1 MDIKSKSDIDIKD
14 LKEKSSK
21 YLCIIKDIFYKFFNF
36 ILVAFIIF
44 SVFAYNNMLNV
55 SRYEQDKNYAK
66 NQVSL
71 EYFPENWIA
80 NYATVTNVDIYRETS
95 YLSKLKELPQEELNV
110 LGKSLGSKYVKY
122 LIYDVKTNKYLTND
136 GDYSVERYIINRNG
150 GNRRVDAI
158 EEIEN
163 RVANGT
169 AIRGF
174 SYASYS
180 KNSLAVQNFSDH
192 LNYIKTPNDF
202 IELYW
207 ISGYSSDDLVSK
219 GLAVE
224 NRFTNWPRVER
235 DNQLIAK
242 AKVFL
247 SIYFLIG
254 IIFVTLF
261 VITGSKKLMLKLKDN
276 IVVKIVKNISGLFGV
291 VSLGVKFIIF
301 LVFTIAAFI
310 NTYIFI
316 QRGYFYDI
324 YYNFH
329 LWVLLYIIIPSL
341 YVIFILPK
349 AVKFISRINSMII
362 GTTKIVEG
370 DLEINLEE
378 KGEKNLAKLAHNINK
393 IKTGFKVSVD
403 EQIKNER
410 LKSELV
416 TNVSHDLK
424 TPLTSIINYIDI
436 LQRKD
441 ITEEEKEDYLKILN
455 TKSYRLKL
463 LIDDLFE
470 VSKMNS
476 GKVELEKEEVD
487 IVELLQQALGEFSNL
502 YQHRNIM
509 FKVNSFKDSIIMN
522 LDGKKIS
529 RVFENLISNALKYS
543 MENTRVYIDIKEN
556 DTGITL
562 SFKNISAYEID
573 FETAELFERFK
584 RADESRTS
592 SVEGSGLGLAIARSI
607 IDLHGGSMSIE
618 VEGDLFKVFINLK

>member
-14 LKEKSSK
+14 LKEKGSK
-21 YLCIIKDIFYKFFNF
+21 YLHIIKDIFYRFFNF
-36 ILVAFIIF
+36 ILVAFIIS
-44 SVFAYNNMLNV
+44 SVFAYNNKLNI
-55 SRYEQDKNYAK
+55 SMYEQDKSYAK
-66 NQVSL
+66 DQVSL

-80 NYATVTNVDIYRETS
+80 NYATVANVDIYRETE
-95 YLSKLKELPQEELNV
+95 YLSKLKELPQEQLDV
-110 LGKSLGSKYVKY
+110 LGKSLGNKYVKY
-122 LIYDVKTNKYLTND
+122 FIYDVKTNKYLTND
-136 GDYSVERYIINRNG
+136 RYDSVEQCIINKND
-150 GNRRVDAI
+150 GNRKPNDI
-158 EEIEN
+158 EEIQN
-163 RVANGT
+163 RVANRT
-169 AIRGF
+169 IISGF
-174 SYASYS
+174 SYVSYS
-180 KNSLAVQNFSDH
+180 KNSLAVKNFSDH

-207 ISGYSSDDLVSK
+207 ISGYSSDDLVK
-219 GLAVE
+219 RGLAEERKFVD
-224 NRFTNWPRVER
+224 WPRIER
-235 DNQLIAK
+235 DNEQISK

-247 SIYFLIG
+247 NIYFLIG
-254 IIFVTLF
+254 IIFIALF
-261 VITGSKKLMLKLKDN
+261 VITGPKKLILKLKDN
-276 IVVKIVKNISGLFGV
+276 IVVKIVKTIAGLFAV
-291 VSLGVKFIIF
+291 VSLGIKFVIF
-301 LVFTIAAFI
+301 LAFTIAAFI
-310 NTYIFI
+310 NSYIFI
-316 QRGYFYDI
+316 QRGYFYDL

-329 LWVLLYIIIPSL
+329 LWSLLYAIIPSL
-341 YVIFILPK
+341 YVIFVLPK
-349 AVKFISRINSMII
+349 AVKFINRINSMII

-370 DLEINLEE
+370 DLDISIEE

-455 TKSYRLKL
+455 TKSHRLKL

-487 IVELLQQALGEFSNL
+487 IVELLHQALGEFSNL
-502 YQHRNIM
+502 YQHKNIV
-509 FKVNSFKDSIIMN
+509 FKVNSFKNSIIMN

-556 DTGITL
+556 DNEINL

-607 IDLHGGSMSIE
+607 IDMHGGSMSIE

>member
-14 LKEKSSK
+14 LKEKGSK
-21 YLCIIKDIFYKFFNF
+21 YLHIIKDIFYRFFNF
-36 ILVAFIIF
+36 ILVAFIIS
-44 SVFAYNNMLNV
+44 SVFAYNNKLNI
-55 SRYEQDKNYAK
+55 SMYEQDKSYAK
-66 NQVSL
+66 DQVSL

-80 NYATVTNVDIYRETS
+80 NYATVANVDIYRETE
-95 YLSKLKELPQEELNV
+95 YLSKLKELPQEQLDV
-110 LGKSLGSKYVKY
+110 LGKSLGNKYVKY
-122 LIYDVKTNKYLTND
+122 FIYDVKTNKYLTND
-136 GDYSVERYIINRNG
+136 GYDSVEQCIINKND
-150 GNRRVDAI
+150 GNRKPNDI
-158 EEIEN
+158 EEIQN
-163 RVANGT
+163 RVANRT
-169 AIRGF
+169 IISGF
-174 SYASYS
+174 SYVSYS
-180 KNSLAVQNFSDH
+180 KNSLAVKNFSDH

-207 ISGYSSDDLVSK
+207 ISGYSSDDLVK
-219 GLAVE
+219 RGLAEERKFVD
-224 NRFTNWPRVER
+224 WPRIER
-235 DNQLIAK
+235 DNEQISK

-247 SIYFLIG
+247 NIYFLIG
-254 IIFVTLF
+254 IIFIALF
-261 VITGSKKLMLKLKDN
+261 VITGPKKLILKLKDN
-276 IVVKIVKNISGLFGV
+276 VVVKIVKTIAGLFAV
-291 VSLGVKFIIF
+291 VSLGIKFVIF
-301 LVFTIAAFI
+301 LAFTIAAFI
-310 NTYIFI
+310 NSYIFI
-316 QRGYFYDI
+316 QRGYFYDL

-329 LWVLLYIIIPSL
+329 LWSLLYAIIPSL
-341 YVIFILPK
+341 YVIFVLPK
-349 AVKFISRINSMII
+349 AVKFINRINSMII

-370 DLEINLEE
+370 DLDISIEE

-455 TKSYRLKL
+455 TKSHRLKL

-487 IVELLQQALGEFSNL
+487 IVELLHQALGEFSNL
-502 YQHRNIM
+502 YQHKNIV
-509 FKVNSFKDSIIMN
+509 FKVNSFKNSIIMN

-556 DTGITL
+556 DNEINL

-607 IDLHGGSMSIE
+607 IDMHGGSMSIE